1 MTFREEFICFRALN
15 KITVRTVWHKAGV
28 APATIVKFEKGK
40 RVFKST
46 EERLRKFMDDYNAE
60 KTYQEN

>member
-1 MTFREEFICFRALN
+1 MTFREEFICFRALD

-46 EERLRKFMDDYNAE
+46 EERLRKFMED
-60 KTYQEN
+60 